1 MAMKVSSPMDRR
13 MKWLLVFILGFSVL
27 IRITAAL
34 ILGNQVEVL
43 PGTFDQISYHN
54 LALRVL
60 DGHGFT
66 FDQPWWPGTPAGEPT
81 AHWSYLYTLYLVGVY
96 ALFDASPVV
105 ARVIQAFM
113 VGILHPL
120 LVFLI
125 ARRVFNPTVG
135 LIAAGL
141 TAVYIYFIYYSGAL
155 MTESTYITVVL
166 AILYL
171 AMILSDKLRVNA
183 LLDERFPLSM
193 KQAAIFKTVSI
204 AVTLGVCLG
213 LAVLL
218 RQVILIFVPIL
229 FLWMWWSG
237 RRHHTWAILLS
248 GLVLVAMILPVSLF
262 NYLRFDRFVLVNTN
276 AGFAFYW
283 ANHPVYGNYFEPILP
298 SGEYFRL
305 LPDELQH
312 LNEAA
317 KDQAL
322 LWRGLDFILQDP
334 IRYLNLSLSRI
345 PAFFMFWP
353 SPESTLISNV
363 SRVASFGLMLPLMVY
378 GLVAILFNHRVWIDG
393 RLKSPAMLLYLF
405 FFFYT
410 LIHLLSWALIRYR
423 LPVDA
428 VMLVFAGWAVVDI
441 HQKLSTRQRYKLEQA
456 NHL

>member
-1 MAMKVSSPMDRR
+1 MAMKVSSSMDRR
-13 MKWLLVFILGFSVL
+13 IKWLLVFILGFSVL

-248 GLVLVAMILPVSLF
+248 GLVLVAMILPISLF

-378 GLVAILFNHRVWIDG
+378 GLIATLFNHKVWIDG
-393 RLKSPAMLLYLF
+393 RLKSPAMLLYFF

>member
-1 MAMKVSSPMDRR
+1 MAMKVSSSMDRR
-13 MKWLLVFILGFSVL
+13 MKWLLAFILGFSVL

-248 GLVLVAMILPVSLF
+248 GLVLVAMILPISLF

-378 GLVAILFNHRVWIDG
+378 GLIATLFNHKVWIDG
-393 RLKSPAMLLYLF
+393 RLKSPAMLLYFF

>member
-1 MAMKVSSPMDRR
+1 MAMKVPSPMDRR

-262 NYLRFDRFVLVNTN
+262 NYFRFDRFVLVNTN

-322 LWRGLDFILQDP
+322 LWRGLDFIFQDP

>member
-1 MAMKVSSPMDRR
+1 MAMKVSSSMDRR

-218 RQVILIFVPIL
+218 RQVILLFVPIL

-248 GLVLVAMILPVSLF
+248 GLVLVAMILPISLF

>member
-1 MAMKVSSPMDRR
+1 

-262 NYLRFDRFVLVNTN
+262 NYFRFDRFVLVNTN

-378 GLVAILFNHRVWIDG
+378 GLIATLFNHKVWIDG
-393 RLKSPAMLLYLF
+393 RLKSPAMLLYFF